1 VRRIAISG
9 LAALAAVLGGVAVP
23 AAAMARPAAA
33 VRPGIAARP
42 ADADATSRGVPM
54 VSCVLASDCLGIRG
68 SSSQSDEGPATPT
81 VVARWN
87 GSAWKRLRVAL
98 PQGAK
103 SVDLNDVSC
112 RGAKSCL
119 VVGDYYSSTSDG
131 ATSHPLAL
139 IYNGTSLK
147 PTPTVPLPKGT
158 PAVVLTGV
166 SCATTRYCVAV
177 GAANGGVATFSGGP
191 LIIETWNGAKW
202 TLHTAAGSIGDIAVL
217 DVSGVSCATPAFCV
231 VTGESASGP
240 SSGFTAKPYFASWNG
255 KRLATMKP
263 AAAGSASSLV
273 EPLSVS
279 CATPSSCAVTGIDVG
294 DLSSSTPSVSS
305 FSEIWSGKT
314 WQLAPVKWPAG
325 LAASGLEGVSCYAAH
340 SCEAVG
346 VDGANSAETSPFD
359 AAAVSFH
366 GAASTLQA
374 VPAPSK
380 GDSNV
385 FTDVSCLPWGTCVAV
400 GETGK
405 TSATL
410 PALMTGVWNGKGWK
424 LDPGF

>member
-1 VRRIAISG
+1 VRKIAISG
-9 LAALAAVLGGVAVP
+9 LVALAAVLGGVAVP
-23 AAAMARPAAA
+23 AAAMAQPTAAA
-33 VRPGIAARP
+33 RPGTTARP
-42 ADADATSRGVPM
+42 ADAAGRASGVPRI
-54 VSCVLASDCLGIRG
+54 SCVLASDCLGIRG
-68 SSSQSDEGPATPT
+68 SSSQSDGGPSTPT
-81 VVARWN
+81 LVARWN
-87 GSAWKRLRVAL
+87 GSAWRRLRVAL
-98 PQGAK
+98 PRGAK

-119 VVGDYYSSTSDG
+119 VVGDYYTSTSDS

-158 PAVVLTGV
+158 PDVALTGV
-166 SCATTRYCVAV
+166 SCPTTKYCVAL
-177 GAANGGVATFSGGP
+177 GAANGSMATFGGGP

-202 TLHTAAGSIGDIAVL
+202 TLHTAAGSIGGTAVL
-217 DVSGVSCATPAFCV
+217 DVSGVSCATSAFCL
-231 VTGESASGP
+231 VTGDSTSES
-240 SSGFTAKPYFASWNG
+240 SSSFTMKPYFASWNG
-255 KRLATMKP
+255 KKLVTMKP
-263 AAAGSASSLV
+263 AAAGSSSSLV
-273 EPLSVS
+273 EPVGVS

-305 FSEIWSGKT
+305 FTEIWSGKT
-314 WQLAPVKWPAG
+314 WQLARVKWPAG
-325 LAASGLEGVSCYAAH
+325 IAASGLEGVSCYAAH
-340 SCEAVG
+340 ACEAVG
-346 VDGANSAETSPFD
+346 VDGANAAETSPFD

-366 GAASTLQA
+366 GAASRLQA

-380 GDSNV
+380 GHSNV

-410 PALMTGVWNGKGWK
+410 PALMTGVWNGKAWK